1 MALEWQVLIMSL
13 AALSLRILA
22 FRNRAKADGAE
33 DGPKTL
39 GRSAEYGPQTFE
51 RIVGQKS

>member
-22 FRNRAKADGAE
+22 YRNRAKADGAK